1 MATLSFEYDYDF
13 QLIGLYC
20 HFKDYRLAWALNKRF
35 EFDFVKQDPYSIKNK
50 EDTQEF
56 SYYTFLIEHQELYY
70 YLLANRSEQGL
81 LIPER
86 KDIDYFIII
95 DGIYE
100 RSKKKEFLSQL
111 SALNE
116 VLSAVEVNPK
126 GLRSKQ
132 NLLME

>member
-1 MATLSFEYDYDF
+1 M
-13 QLIGLYC
+13 
-20 HFKDYRLAWALNKRF
+20 NKRF
-35 EFDFVKQDPYSIKNK
+35 EFDFVKQEPYTIKN
-50 EDTQEF
+50 EDETQEF

-70 YLLANRSEQGL
+70 YLLANRSENGL

-95 DGIYE
+95 DGLYE
-100 RSKKKEFLSQL
+100 RSKKKEFIAQL

-126 GLRSKQ
+126 ELRSKQ
-132 NLLME
+132 NLFME